1 MPNLWPA
8 RIVCLSAEAVD
19 ILYRLGC
26 QSRIVGVTGFA
37 PAPAAARKPR
47 VSGFSSFD
55 FDKIAALKPDLVITF
70 SDVQAAAASELVRR
84 GHTVLAT
91 NQRSLAQT
99 YQAILLLGR
108 AVGCDRKARRL
119 IEQMTKAIRDCRRA
133 TRDLRQP
140 RVYFEEWDRPLIS
153 GIGWVGEL
161 VEIAGGCDIFPELRG
176 RARAPDRVVSVE
188 EVVRRE
194 PDVIVASWCG
204 KKVDIQAIRQRPG
217 FSTLPAVQR
226 NHIYELKSQDILQ
239 PGPGLL
245 KGLRQLRR
253 ILDSWRREL

>member
-1 MPNLWPA
+1 MPNPWPA

-133 TRDLRQP
+133 TRDLRRP
-140 RVYFEEWDRPLIS
+140 RVYFEEWDRPLIN

-161 VEIAGGCDIFPELRG
+161 VEIDEATG
-176 RARAPDRVVSVE
+176 
-188 EVVRRE
+188 
-194 PDVIVASWCG
+194 IVAFSHVVGCG
-204 KKVDIQAIRQRPG
+204 KHTDRCAVWGLVCFPHPTQKSKVSP
-217 FSTLPAVQR
+217 S
-226 NHIYELKSQDILQ
+226 
-239 PGPGLL
+239 
-245 KGLRQLRR
+245 
-253 ILDSWRREL
+253 